1 MKKTIDE
8 VLQDVNARKS
18 AQIRMAKYTN
28 KTTINKCWE
37 WQGHCNDKGYAMLSI
52 GGRSGKYA
60 RTSRLVYYFNFG
72 PFNEELIVC
81 HKCDNPKCVNPN
93 HLFLGTNQ
101 DNTDDMYNKG
111 RESAPPNF
119 YGEEI
124 ANSKLTEE
132 EVINIYNSSIS
143 MKDLA
148 QQYNVTVTTIHRI
161 LTGKS
166 WQHLNLK
173 PKFFKRFVPTPKKK
187 LSEDDVRYIRNSKKR
202 NVDLAKQFNCDASHI
217 GKIKKFKAR
226 TEVN

>member
-1 MKKTIDE
+1 MKKTINE
-8 VLQDVNARKS
+8 VLQDVNARQS
-18 AQIRMAKYTN
+18 AQNRMAKYTN
-28 KTTINKCWE
+28 KTDINKCWE

-60 RTSRLVYYFNFG
+60 RASRLSYYFNFG
-72 PFNEELIVC
+72 PFDENLIVC
-81 HKCDNPKCVNPN
+81 HHCDNPKCVNHN

-101 DNTDDMYNKG
+101 DNTNDMYNKG
-111 RESAPPNF
+111 RESVPPNF
-119 YGEEI
+119 YGEEVTTAKLSEEKVI
-124 ANSKLTEE
+124 A
-132 EVINIYNSSIS
+132 IYNSTSS

-173 PKFFKRFVPTPKKK
+173 PKSFEKFIPTVKKK
-187 LSEDDVRYIRNSKKR
+187 ISDGDVRYIRSSDKR
-202 NVDLAKQFNCDASHI
+202 NVDLAKQFNCDASYI
-217 GKIKKFKAR
+217 GKIKKFKVR